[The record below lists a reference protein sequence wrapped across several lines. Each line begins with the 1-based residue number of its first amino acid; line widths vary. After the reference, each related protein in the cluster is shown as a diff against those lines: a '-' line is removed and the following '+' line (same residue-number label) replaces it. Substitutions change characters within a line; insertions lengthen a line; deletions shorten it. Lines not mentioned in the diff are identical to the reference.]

1 MSSESEQS
9 SPPADQLLPPTAKRR
24 VYERIALKIREF
36 AGVPLDQ
43 ALDPWQLTEHVKL
56 KVVDINQVEGLS
68 EEARKALLAD
78 NSKTWSGAT
87 TMPLPNGWRLVFL
100 NPNHSRE
107 RQTATLME
115 EVCHIILGHSPSQ
128 LILPVEGQSQAR
140 FRNFN
145 KAQEEA
151 AYAIGAAA
159 LIPYYI
165 LRLAVERGIPGERIA
180 QKFRVSKEL
189 VIYRIKVCR
198 LWDVYKQR
206 QPRVAK

>member
-1 MSSESEQS
+1 MIKPESVE
-9 SPPADQLLPPTAKRR
+9 PDRLLPPTAKRR

-43 ALDPWQLTEHVKL
+43 PLDPWQLTEHVKL
-56 KVVDINQVEGLS
+56 RVVNINQVEGLS
-68 EEARKALLAD
+68 QEARFTLLGD
-78 NSKTWSGAT
+78 SGKTWSGAT

-107 RQTATLME
+107 RQAATLME
-115 EVCHIILGHSPSQ
+115 EICHVILGHSPSQ
-128 LILPVEGQSQAR
+128 LLPPVEGAERAR

-145 KAQEEA
+145 HAQEEA

-159 LIPYYI
+159 LIPFFV
-165 LRLAVERGIPGERIA
+165 LNLAVESGWPAERIA
-180 QKFRVSKEL
+180 QRFRVSREL

-198 LWDVYKQR
+198 LWQEYR
-206 QPRVAK
+206 RRLNLIS